1 MITSRILSSLVMFC
15 AITQCNCVLAEFVL
29 RFGNLN
35 GDPIEAIAGQTFL
48 VPVYGSASSGTI
60 NSISDFSIGVDIG
73 DSGTSVYFGSG
84 ETVRNT
90 TNDLFLTGPS
100 GLGIKFETTAAENA
114 DVDFFLFGAFR
125 VDTDF
130 SGPVK
135 LFDLQFTA
143 PLVGTTGFYS
153 INPLVDAGV
162 SYYNVSGNDFN
173 EFTATSLIG
182 GQVSYVITAVPEPS
196 SLMLALWG
204 SSLLM
209 MRRRNSLK
217 N

>member
-1 MITSRILSSLVMFC
+1 MFC

-48 VPVYGSASSGTI
+48 VPVYGNASSGTI

-73 DSGTSVYFGSG
+73 NTVTSVYFGSG
-84 ETVRNT
+84 ETVRIT
-90 TNDLFLTGPS
+90 TGDLFTPG
-100 GLGIKFETTAAENA
+100 GLGIKFETDTADNP
-114 DVDFFLFGAFR
+114 DVDFFVFGVFK
-125 VDTDF
+125 DYTDF

-162 SYYNVSGNDFN
+162 SYYNVSGIDLN

-182 GQVSYVITAVPEPS
+182 GQVSYVVTAVPEPS